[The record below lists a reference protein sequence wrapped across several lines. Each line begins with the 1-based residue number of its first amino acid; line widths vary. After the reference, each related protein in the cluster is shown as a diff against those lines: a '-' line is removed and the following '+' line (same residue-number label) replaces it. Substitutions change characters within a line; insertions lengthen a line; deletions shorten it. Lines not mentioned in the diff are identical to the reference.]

1 MPESATT
8 RTTSFQEHSLPAPA
22 HMLIDAG
29 LAELRGTK
37 AAVVCARVTE
47 VPLARGALVG
57 GLRVAALEAA
67 PQAISEFER
76 WPWAIAAEA
85 PDLVTREA
93 TDEDCPDPPTG
104 GCHGPPG

>member
-1 MPESATT
+1 M
-8 RTTSFQEHSLPAPA
+8 PAPA

-47 VPLARGALVG
+47 VPLARGALIG

-67 PQAISEFER
+67 PQAIAEFER
-76 WPWAIAAEA
+76 CPWAIAAEA

-93 TDEDCPDPPTG
+93 TDDCPAPPTG
-104 GCHGPPG
+104 GCHGLPG